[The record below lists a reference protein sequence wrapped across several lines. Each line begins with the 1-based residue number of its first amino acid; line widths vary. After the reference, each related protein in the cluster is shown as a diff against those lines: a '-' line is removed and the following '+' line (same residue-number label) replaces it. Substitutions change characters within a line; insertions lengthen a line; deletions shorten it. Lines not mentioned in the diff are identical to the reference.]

1 MRYIRK
7 LVFLIPLAIP
17 IALFG
22 QNTVTGTVTDK
33 TFNEPLLGASIVVK
47 GTTNGTTTDFD
58 GNYSIEAENGEILVF
73 SYIGYKSQEIEVT
86 TNVINVI
93 LEEDTNQLDEVVII
107 GYGTTTKKDATGSV
121 IGVTEEELNQGFIAS
136 PQDLIVGKAAGVNI
150 TTAGGA
156 PGAGSQIRIR
166 GGSSLDASNDPLI
179 IVDGVPL
186 DNGEISGSR
195 NVFDF
200 INPSDISSFTILKDA
215 SATAIYGSRAS
226 NGVIIITTKKGVT
239 GELKFTLNS
248 SASISA
254 VGNTVD
260 VLSAD
265 QFRTA
270 VAQRFPDRV
279 SDLGNANT
287 NWQDQIFE
295 NAFGTDTNFS
305 VRGGV
310 LGIPFRAS
318 LGHTEQDGILK
329 TEALQRT
336 TGSFSLTPR
345 LFDDKLRV
353 EINARGSYIEN
364 NFADTGAIGSAL
376 TFDPTQPVFDSTLP
390 GGFFDYYQTDGTAT
404 TNTVNNPLALLELRD
419 NRASLRRFV
428 GNMKLD
434 YELPFFPAITATLN
448 LGLDRSNS
456 EGVDIRPRTLAAELI
471 NLGTTVDYGS
481 DIENKLLDFYV
492 KYSTEFEKINSRF
505 DLTGGYSYQNFYTDK
520 FTSTT
525 RGDGIGGTVTIND
538 ILENNLQ
545 SYFGRANF
553 TLNDKYLFTF
563 TFRRD
568 GSSRFGGDNRWGNFP
583 AAAFAWNVIDEKF
596 LADSEVLSNL
606 KLRLGWGI
614 TGQQDVL
621 QGNDTQPYLPQFAPS
636 QNGAGIQIGQDASG
650 NPTFVQTL
658 RAQPF
663 DANIKW
669 EETTT
674 YNVGVDFGFF
684 DNRLSGALELYY
696 RETDDLLSTVNV
708 AAGSNLTNRLPTNI
722 GSLTNQGVEFFL
734 DAAVFQNDEFSWDLG
749 FNYAYNINEID
760 RLFLT
765 GNTSGI
771 GIPVSGTQLIG
782 IGGDDGAQYNIVGE
796 PTNSYFVFVQAYDTN
811 GNPIE
816 GVVLDLNGDG
826 QIDDLDRRPF
836 KQAAPLVN
844 LGLNSRFNWK
854 SWDFSFS
861 MRASMGNYNYNGVEL
876 LNGNY
881 RNLTVGQDLRNV
893 TTDVLRTN
901 FEQDRSEL
909 TFSDYF
915 VQDAS
920 FVRLDNMSLGYTFEN
935 LFQKNIRMRVFG
947 AMQNVFVIT
956 NYEGLDPEVI
966 DVTNNTAGVD
976 NNIFPRPFITQFGI
990 SLDF

>member
-1 MRYIRK
+1 MHYTRK
-7 LVFLIPLAIP
+7 LVFLILLAGP
-17 IALFG
+17 FLLSA
-22 QNTVTGTVTDK
+22 QNMVSGKVTDK
-33 TFNEPLLGASIVVK
+33 TSNEPLPGASIVVK

-58 GNYSIEAENGEILVF
+58 GNYQISAETGDTLIF
-73 SYIGYKSQEIEVT
+73 SYIGFKPFEVIIT
-86 TNVINVI
+86 ENSLDIQ

-121 IGVTEEELNQGFIAS
+121 IGVTEEELNKGFIAS

-166 GGSSLDASNDPLI
+166 GGSSLAASNDPLI
-179 IVDGVPL
+179 IIDGVPL
-186 DNGEISGSR
+186 DNGEIAGSR
-195 NVFDF
+195 NIFDF

-239 GELKFTLNS
+239 GELKFALNS
-248 SASISA
+248 STSIGS
-254 VGNTVD
+254 VVNTID
-260 VLSAD
+260 VLTAD
-265 QFRTA
+265 QFRNA
-270 VAQRFPDRV
+270 VGQRLPDRV
-279 SDLGNANT
+279 GELGSANT
-287 NWQDQIFE
+287 NWQDQIFD

-305 VRGGV
+305 VRGGA

-345 LFDDKLRV
+345 LFDDKLKI
-353 EINARGSYIEN
+353 EINARGSYIKN
-364 NFADTGAIGSAL
+364 NFADTGAIGNAL
-376 TFDPTQPVFDSTLP
+376 QFDPTQLVFDETLP
-390 GGFFDYYQTDGTAT
+390 GGFFDYYQVDGTAT
-404 TNTVNNPLALLELRD
+404 NNTANNPLALLELRD
-419 NRASLRRFV
+419 NRSNVRRFV
-428 GNMKLD
+428 GNIKLD
-434 YELPFFPAITATLN
+434 YELPFFPAVTTTLN
-448 LGLDRSNS
+448 LGLDRTNS
-456 EGVDIRPRTLAAELI
+456 EGVDIQPRTLASQLI
-471 NLGTTVDYGS
+471 NLGTTVDYCS
-481 DIENKLLDFYV
+481 DIENKLLDFYL
-492 KYSTEFEKINSRF
+492 KYSTEFEKINARF
-505 DLTGGYSYQNFYTDK
+505 DLTSGYSYQNFYTDRY
-520 FTSTT
+520 TSNT
-525 RGDGIGGTVTIND
+525 RGDGVGGTVTVND

-553 TLNDKYLFTF
+553 ALNDKYLFTF

-583 AAAFAWNVIDEKF
+583 AAAFAWNISDENF
-596 LADSEVLSNL
+596 LEDKKSLSNL

-636 QNGAGIQIGQDASG
+636 QNGARVQIGQDANG
-650 NPTFVQTL
+650 NPVFTQTL

-674 YNVGVDFGFF
+674 YNVGLDFGFF
-684 DNRLSGALELYY
+684 DDRLSGALELYY

-722 GSLTNQGVEFFL
+722 GSLTNQGIEFIL
-734 DAAVFQNDEFSWDLG
+734 DAALVQSEDFNWNLG
-749 FNYAYNINEID
+749 LNYAYNNNEID

-765 GNTSGI
+765 GNIVGV
-771 GIPVSGTQLIG
+771 GIPVNGTQLVG
-782 IGGDDGAQYNIVGE
+782 IGGDDGTQYNIVGQ
-796 PTNSYFVFVQAYDTN
+796 PTNSYFAFVQAYNQN
-811 GNPIE
+811 GSPIE

-826 QIDDLDRRPF
+826 QIDDSDRRPF

-844 LGLNSRFNWK
+844 LGLNSRLNYK
-854 SWDFSFS
+854 SWDLGFS
-861 MRASMGNYNYNGVEL
+861 MRASIGNYNYNGIEL

-881 RNLTVGQDLRNV
+881 RNLTIGQDLRNV
-893 TTDVLRTN
+893 TTGVLTTN
-901 FEQDRSEL
+901 FEQDRPEL

-920 FVRLDNMSLGYTFEN
+920 FIRLDNMSLGYTFEN
-935 LFQKNIRMRVFG
+935 MFQKNLKIRVFG

-956 NYEGLDPEVI
+956 NYEGLDPEVQNGI
-966 DVTNNTAGVD
+966 D
-976 NNIFPRPFITQFGI
+976 NNIFPRPFITQFGV